1 MGFKVSLEGRNHDI
15 EIVSRRP
22 HLTVRIDGRE
32 HEVSLAG
39 TLEDGRQTIE
49 ISGALVHF
57 ARANAG
63 DRQIIRLSGRTFEA
77 AIVDPRS
84 QAEAEGGGL
93 DHVRAPMPGSVVQ
106 VHKQPGD
113 DVTRGE
119 TLVTIE
125 SMKLQMAL
133 LAPRDGRIAEFLYD
147 TGESFEKDEVIV
159 QLEALPG
166 EG

>member
-1 MGFKVSLEGRNHDI
+1 MGFKVTLDGRNHDI
-15 EIVSRRP
+15 EILSRRP
-22 HLTVRIDGRE
+22 HLRVKIDGRE

-39 TLEDGRQTIE
+39 TLDDGRQTIG
-49 ISGALVHF
+49 ISGALAHF

-63 DRQIIRLSGRTFEA
+63 ERQIVRLAGRTFEA
-77 AIVDPRS
+77 AILDPRS

-93 DHVRAPMPGSVVQ
+93 DHVKAPMPGSVVQ
-106 VHKQPGD
+106 VHKQAGD

-125 SMKLQMAL
+125 SMKLQTAL
-133 LAPRDGRIAEFLYD
+133 LAPRDGRIAELLYGA
-147 TGESFEKDEVIV
+147 GEKFEKDEIIV
-159 QLEALPG
+159 QLEALTG